1 MLEANKSVWFEKAF
15 AVYNRH
21 LLKHRFNSF
30 QISGLN
36 FLECKDKAT
45 PLILYANHSSW
56 WDGLVFLEILRG
68 FDYENYVMMEEKQL
82 RKLFLFRRLGAFSV
96 VRENPREAVRS
107 INYAAS
113 LLSEKSN
120 RMLLIFPQ
128 GEILP
133 NDARPLR
140 FYQGLARIIEK
151 VQKCRTIPAALRF
164 EFAGNFKP
172 EIYIKFGEP
181 KIYEIDK
188 TYDAKI
194 STRNLEKS
202 LTKTLES
209 LKQDVTAR
217 KTDEY
222 DKIF

>member
-1 MLEANKSVWFEKAF
+1 MLEANKSIWFEKAF
-15 AVYNRH
+15 SVYNRH
-21 LLKHRFNSF
+21 LLKHRFNSL
-30 QISGLN
+30 QITGLN
-36 FLECKDKAT
+36 SLIRKDKAT

-56 WDGLVFLEILRG
+56 WDGLVFLEILRR

-96 VRENPREAVRS
+96 VRENPRAAVKS
-107 INYAAS
+107 INYAAN
-113 LLSEKSN
+113 LLSKNSN

-133 NDARPLR
+133 NDVRPLQ
-140 FYQGLARIIEK
+140 FYQGLTRIIEK

-172 EIYIKFGEP
+172 EIYVKIGEP
-181 KIYEIDK
+181 EIYEIDE

-202 LTKTLES
+202 LTETLDS
-209 LKQDVTAR
+209 LKREVTAR